1 MSGTLSY
8 PIAEVPPSG
17 VRHRVADGVYWLRFP
32 LPFALDH
39 INLWLLED
47 NGGWTVVDTG
57 LGVRPSQKIWKGLLA
72 EQLDGKP
79 LTRVIVTHYHPDHL
93 GLAGWL
99 EQETGA
105 EVWISRGEWALANVI
120 CDSPEVDTIERLR
133 GFLGGHGLSGDD
145 LDKVAG
151 KGNGFRRVVQPLP
164 SAPGFLSAGDVITIN
179 GDDWAVHVG
188 CGHSPEHVCLYRDRD
203 HLLISGDQVL
213 PTISSNL
220 NVRAAEPDADPVTD
234 FVDSLKALRDKLPDD
249 TLVLP
254 AHGLPFRGLRARVD
268 ALALH
273 HDEQLD
279 RVQAACRERPQ
290 SAFDMLPV
298 LFDRKLDVQQ
308 LMFAMGESIAHL
320 NCLMQQG
327 RVQREQVEGIWRFRG

>member
-1 MSGTLSY
+1 MTASLSY
-8 PIAEVPPSG
+8 PIPDVPPSG
-17 VRHRVADGVYWLRFP
+17 ERCRVADGVYWLRFP

-47 NGGWTVVDTG
+47 NEGWTVVDTG

-72 EQLDGKP
+72 DQLDGRP
-79 LTRVIVTHYHPDHL
+79 LKRVVVTHYHPDHL

-105 EVWISRGEWALANVI
+105 QVWISRGEWALANTI

-133 GFLGGHGLSGDD
+133 NFLGGHGLSGDD

-164 SAPGFLSAGDVITIN
+164 SSPGFLSAGDAVTIN
-179 GDDWAVHVG
+179 GEGWDVHVG
-188 CGHSPEHVCLYRDRD
+188 CGHSPEHICLYREKD

-220 NVRAAEPDADPVTD
+220 NVRAAEPDMDPVTD
-234 FVDSLKALRDKLPDD
+234 FVDSLKALRDNLPED

-268 ALALH
+268 ALAAH
-273 HDEQLD
+273 HEEQLE

-327 RVQREQVEGIWRFRG
+327 RVQREQVDGIWRFRA

>member
-1 MSGTLSY
+1 MSLQY
-8 PIAEVPPSG
+8 PFADLPSSG
-17 VRHRVADGVYWLRFP
+17 QRFKVADGVYWLRFP

-47 NGGWTVVDTG
+47 TGGWTVVDTG
-57 LGVRPSQKIWKGLLA
+57 LGIRPSQSIWKGVLA

-105 EVWISRGEWALANVI
+105 QVWISRGEWVLANDI
-120 CDSPEVDTIERLR
+120 CDSPERDTIERIR
-133 GFLGGHGLSGDD
+133 TFLGRHGLGGDD

-164 SAPGFLSAGDVITIN
+164 ANPCFLAAGDALTIN
-179 GDDWAVHVG
+179 GQRWAVHVG
-188 CGHSPEHVCLYRDRD
+188 CGHSPEHLCLYREED

-220 NVRAAEPDADPVTD
+220 NVRASDPDMDPVTD
-234 FVDSLKALRDKLPDD
+234 FVNSLKALRDNLPDD

-254 AHGLPFRGLRARVD
+254 AHGLPFRGLRERVD
-268 ALALH
+268 ALVH
-273 HDEQLD
+273 HHEEQLD
-279 RVQAACRERPQ
+279 RVQAACQQHPQ

-298 LFDRKLDVQQ
+298 LFNRKLDVQQ

-320 NCLMQQG
+320 NCLMLQG
-327 RVQREQVEGIWRFRG
+327 RVARREVDGVWRFSA

>member
-1 MSGTLSY
+1 MSLQY
-8 PIAEVPPSG
+8 PFPDLPSSGQRFKVAE
-17 VRHRVADGVYWLRFP
+17 GVYWLRFP

-47 NGGWTVVDTG
+47 DAGWTVVDTG

-72 EQLDGKP
+72 EQLDSKP

-105 EVWISRGEWALANVI
+105 DVLISRGEWALASTI
-120 CDSPEVDTIERLR
+120 CDSSDTQTVERLR
-133 GFLGGHGLSGDD
+133 EFIGSHGLAGDD

-164 SAPGFLSAGDVITIN
+164 TQPGFLAAGDTVTIN
-179 GDDWAVHVG
+179 GECWQIHVG
-188 CGHSPEHVCLYRDRD
+188 CGHSPEHLCLYRDSDR
-203 HLLISGDQVL
+203 LLISGDQLL

-220 NVRAAEPDADPVTD
+220 NVRSSEPDADPVTD
-234 FVDSLKALRDKLPDD
+234 FVDSLKALRDNLPED

-254 AHGLPFRGLRARVD
+254 AHGLPFRGMRARIN
-268 ALALH
+268 ALVAH
-273 HDEQLD
+273 HDEQLE
-279 RVQAACRERPQ
+279 RVEAACKESPR

-298 LFDRKLDVQQ
+298 LFNRKLDVQQ

-327 RVQREQVEGIWRFRG
+327 RVRRERVDGIWKFGA

>member
-1 MSGTLSY
+1 MSNTLAY
-8 PIAEVPPSG
+8 PFSEIPPSAIRMEVASG
-17 VRHRVADGVYWLRFP
+17 VFWLRFP

-39 INLWLLED
+39 INLWLLRD
-47 NGGWTVVDTG
+47 GDGWTVVDTG
-57 LGVRPSQKIWKGLLA
+57 LGVRPSQKIWKSLIG
-72 EQLDGKP
+72 EQLDDLP

-105 EVWISRGEWALANVI
+105 EVLISRGEWALTNSI
-120 CDSPEVDTIERLR
+120 CDSTDTQTVDRLR
-133 GFLGGHGLSGDD
+133 HFLGSHGLLGDD
-145 LDKVAG
+145 LNKVAG

-164 SAPGFLSAGDVITIN
+164 TEPGFLAAGDTLCIDGKNWI
-179 GDDWAVHVG
+179 VHVG
-188 CGHSPEHVCLYRDRD
+188 CGHSPEHLCLYRHED

-220 NVRAAEPDADPVTD
+220 NVRASEPDADPVTD
-234 FVDSLKALRDKLPDD
+234 FVDSLKALRDNLPED

-268 ALALH
+268 ALVDH

-279 RVQAACRERPQ
+279 RVQAACQQRPQ
-290 SAFDMLPV
+290 SAFDLLSV
-298 LFDRKLDVQQ
+298 LFNRKLDVQQ

-320 NCLMQQG
+320 NCLMLQG
-327 RVQREQVEGIWRFRG
+327 RVQREQVDGIWRFSA

>member
-1 MSGTLSY
+1 MSLQY
-8 PIAEVPPSG
+8 PFPDLPSSGQRFKVAE
-17 VRHRVADGVYWLRFP
+17 GVYWLRFP

-47 NGGWTVVDTG
+47 DAGWTVVDTG

-72 EQLDGKP
+72 EQLDSKP

-105 EVWISRGEWALANVI
+105 DVLISRGEWALASTI
-120 CDSPEVDTIERLR
+120 CDSSDTQTVERLR
-133 GFLGGHGLSGDD
+133 EFIGSHGLAGDD

-164 SAPGFLSAGDVITIN
+164 TQPGFLAAGDTVTIN
-179 GDDWAVHVG
+179 GECWQIHVG
-188 CGHSPEHVCLYRDRD
+188 CGHSPEHLCLYRDSDR
-203 HLLISGDQVL
+203 LLISGDQLL

-220 NVRAAEPDADPVTD
+220 NVRSSEPDANPVTD
-234 FVDSLKALRDKLPDD
+234 FVDSLKALRDNLPED

-254 AHGLPFRGLRARVD
+254 AHGLPFRGMRARIN
-268 ALALH
+268 ALVAH
-273 HDEQLD
+273 HDEQLE
-279 RVQAACRERPQ
+279 RVEAACKESPQ

-298 LFDRKLDVQQ
+298 LFNRKLDVQQ

-327 RVQREQVEGIWRFRG
+327 RVRRERVDGIWKFGA